1 MSCSFNRIVFQ
12 LQYSKKSERTSR
24 FFCSSILFS
33 NTVKLV
39 LAGLGVGWYGVTH
52 GQEVI
57 IPEPAAVGISNTL
70 DPNVKFGEK
79 NQPSQE
85 VQLTDEQLSAN
96 PLLLAQTLDA
106 AIQQHKWSIAAHLL
120 PLYAQV
126 SPRDETLLSFA
137 RARLAHARGQYAQ
150 AIDAYRAI
158 LADKPTLTPIRL
170 YLAQALFE
178 NQQNEAAVFQFE
190 KIRADQPPVQVLQTV
205 EQYLTA
211 IRRRNAWRVDGWLNY
226 LNDDNVN
233 NASKQQVISVD
244 GRATNLMLTPDSLPK
259 KAQGLGYGVNVAR
272 DVYVSDQNAI
282 TGSVS
287 VNGKSYWNQHAYDDV
302 IARANLGY
310 QRQTARYY
318 AAAVPFYQQRWFG
331 NRAYSHTYGVRLSG
345 SYIVQSD
352 WQVGGAYEYGR
363 NRYDERRYLDGDY
376 HFVSLSASHAFNSTT
391 QGVLG
396 MDLTRDQAQDASD
409 SSWRTGVRAGVTH
422 DFTSGFSAQLQ
433 GSVARKR
440 FDEPN
445 FFGVRRQEREYNGTL
460 TLWNRRWYV
469 WGVMPKLNFEAQ
481 KTTSNISLYAYQKQR
496 VYLSLDRRF

>member
-1 MSCSFNRIVFQ
+1 MSKFAGVGRLKPLWVAGSLLCVSVPAWAQVSTSVTSVAAPDNLMPKPSTVEVPVHTSVSLSAQAETMRAIAVDDAQ
-12 LQYSKKSERTSR
+12 LQANPA
-24 FFCSSILFS
+24 LFS
-33 NTVKLV
+33 QV
-39 LAGLGVGWYGVTH
+39 LN
-52 GQEVI
+52 Q
-57 IPEPAAVGISNTL
+57 AVERQAW
-70 DPNVKFGEK
+70 DMV
-79 NQPSQE
+79 
-85 VQLTDEQLSAN
+85 V
-96 PLLLAQTLDA
+96 
-106 AIQQHKWSIAAHLL
+106 HLI

-158 LADKPTLTPIRL
+158 LTDQPTLTPIRL

-178 NQQNEAAVFQFE
+178 NQQNEASVFQFE
-190 KIRADQPPVQVLQTV
+190 KIRAERPPAEVVQTV

-244 GRATNLMLTPDSLPK
+244 GQATNLMLTPDSLPK
-259 KAQGLGYGVNVAR
+259 KAQGLGYGVNLAR
-272 DVYVSDQNAI
+272 DVYLSDQNAI

-287 VNGKSYWNQHAYDDV
+287 VNGKSYWNQHDYDDV

-331 NRAYSHTYGVRLSG
+331 NRAYSHTYGLRLSG
-345 SYIVQSD
+345 SYIVKPD

-363 NRYDERRYLDGDY
+363 NRYDSRSYLDGDY
-376 HFVSLSASHAFNSTT
+376 HFVSFSTSHALNPTT
-391 QGVLG
+391 QLVFG
-396 MDLTRDQAQDASD
+396 MDVTRDQTQDASD

-422 DFTSGFSAQLQ
+422 DFSSGFSAQEQ
-433 GSVARKR
+433 GSIARKR
-440 FDEPN
+440 FDEPGI
-445 FFGVRRQEREYNGTL
+445 FQVRRDEREYNGTL
-460 TLWNRRWYV
+460 TLWNRRWYL

>member
-1 MSCSFNRIVFQ
+1 MSKFAGRLRVVWVAGGLLGVCVSALAQVPESVTPLAAPDVLVPMPSKADVPLHTVLPVAQAEARRAMSVDDAQ
-12 LQYSKKSERTSR
+12 LMRNPA
-24 FFCSSILFS
+24 LFS
-33 NTVKLV
+33 QV
-39 LAGLGVGWYGVTH
+39 LN
-52 GQEVI
+52 Q
-57 IPEPAAVGISNTL
+57 AV
-70 DPNVKFGEK
+70 D
-79 NQPSQE
+79 
-85 VQLTDEQLSAN
+85 
-96 PLLLAQTLDA
+96 
-106 AIQQHKWSIAAHLL
+106 QQMWDMVAHLI

-396 MDLTRDQAQDASD
+396 MDVTRDQTQDASD

>member
-1 MSCSFNRIVFQ
+1 MGG
-12 LQYSKKSERTSR
+12 
-24 FFCSSILFS
+24 
-33 NTVKLV
+33 V
-39 LAGLGVGWYGVTH
+39 LAFS
-52 GQEVI
+52 GQ
-57 IPEPAAVGISNTL
+57 
-70 DPNVKFGEK
+70 
-79 NQPSQE
+79 
-85 VQLTDEQLSAN
+85 
-96 PLLLAQTLDA
+96 LLAQTVDVRSVTPVAAPDQVVPSSSIDLPAPSAVNEVVRTLASVAVAVDDA
-106 AIQQHKWSIAAHLL
+106 QLQSNPALFSRVLNQAVEQQAWDMVAHLI

-158 LADKPTLTPIRL
+158 LSNQPTLTPIRL

-190 KIRADQPPVQVLQTV
+190 KIRADQPPAEVGQTV

-244 GRATNLMLTPDSLPK
+244 GRMTNLMLTPDSLPK

-272 DVYVSDQNAI
+272 DVYLSDQNAI
-282 TGSVS
+282 TGSLS
-287 VNGKSYWNQHAYDDV
+287 VNGKSYWNQHDYDDL

-331 NRAYSHTYGVRLSG
+331 NRAYSHTYGLRLSG
-345 SYIVQSD
+345 SYIVKPD

-363 NRYDERRYLDGDY
+363 NRYDSRSYLDGDY
-376 HFVSLSASHAFNSTT
+376 HFVSLSASHALNPTT
-391 QGVLG
+391 QLVFG
-396 MDLTRDQAQDASD
+396 MDVTRDQTQDASD

-422 DFTSGFSAQLQ
+422 DFASGFSAQVQ
-433 GSVARKR
+433 GSIARKR

-445 FFGVRRQEREYNGTL
+445 LFQVRRDEREYNGTL
-460 TLWNRRWYV
+460 TLWNRRWYL

>member
-1 MSCSFNRIVFQ
+1 M
-12 LQYSKKSERTSR
+12 
-24 FFCSSILFS
+24 
-33 NTVKLV
+33 
-39 LAGLGVGWYGVTH
+39 
-52 GQEVI
+52 
-57 IPEPAAVGISNTL
+57 
-70 DPNVKFGEK
+70 
-79 NQPSQE
+79 
-85 VQLTDEQLSAN
+85 SAN

-190 KIRADQPPVQVLQTV
+190 KIRADQPPAEVMQTV

-244 GRATNLMLTPDSLPK
+244 GRTTNLMLTPDSLPK
-259 KAQGLGYGVNVAR
+259 KAQGLGYGVNVTR

-396 MDLTRDQAQDASD
+396 MDVTRDQTQDASD

-445 FFGVRRQEREYNGTL
+445 FFGVRRQEREYNGIL

>member
-1 MSCSFNRIVFQ
+1 MDDAQ
-12 LQYSKKSERTSR
+12 LQSNPA
-24 FFCSSILFS
+24 LFS
-33 NTVKLV
+33 QV
-39 LAGLGVGWYGVTH
+39 LN
-52 GQEVI
+52 Q
-57 IPEPAAVGISNTL
+57 AV
-70 DPNVKFGEK
+70 
-79 NQPSQE
+79 
-85 VQLTDEQLSAN
+85 EQQAW
-96 PLLLAQTLDA
+96 DMV
-106 AIQQHKWSIAAHLL
+106 AHLI

-137 RARLAHARGQYAQ
+137 RARLAHARGQYGQ

-158 LADKPTLTPIRL
+158 LTDQPTLTPIRL

-190 KIRADQPPVQVLQTV
+190 KIRAERPPAEVVQTV

-233 NASKQQVISVD
+233 NASKQRVISVD
-244 GRATNLMLTPDSLPK
+244 GQATNLMLTPDSLPK
-259 KAQGLGYGVNVAR
+259 KAQGLGYGVNLAR
-272 DVYVSDQNAI
+272 DVYLSDQNAI

-287 VNGKSYWNQHAYDDV
+287 VNGKSYWNQHDYDNV

-331 NRAYSHTYGVRLSG
+331 NRAYSHTYGLRLSG
-345 SYIVQSD
+345 SYIVKPD

-363 NRYDERRYLDGDY
+363 NRYDSRSYLDGDY
-376 HFVSLSASHAFNSTT
+376 HFVSFSTSHALNPTT
-391 QGVLG
+391 QLVFG
-396 MDLTRDQAQDASD
+396 MDVTRDQTQDASD
-409 SSWRTGVRAGVTH
+409 SSWRTGMRAGVTH
-422 DFTSGFSAQLQ
+422 DFASGFSAQVQ
-433 GSVARKR
+433 GSIARKR

-445 FFGVRRQEREYNGTL
+445 LFQVRRDEREYNGTL
-460 TLWNRRWYV
+460 TLWNRRWYL